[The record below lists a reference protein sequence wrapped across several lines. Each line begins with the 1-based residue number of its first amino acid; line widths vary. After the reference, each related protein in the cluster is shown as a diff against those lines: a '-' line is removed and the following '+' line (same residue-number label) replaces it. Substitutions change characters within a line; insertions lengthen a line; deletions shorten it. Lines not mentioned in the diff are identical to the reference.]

1 MSGRI
6 THDGRIDRGEASDRL
21 NDIASTLRSDG
32 PTHVDVGNKRVE
44 LHPPD
49 DVNYSIDV
57 VEKQRRFRGDRE
69 SITIELSWTPES

>member
-6 THDGRIDRGEASDRL
+6 TQDGRLDRSDAADKL
-21 NDIASTLRSDG
+21 NDIASALRSDG
-32 PTHVDVGNKRVE
+32 TTRVDVGNKNVE

>member
-6 THDGRIDRGEASDRL
+6 TQDGRIERTAAADNL
-21 NDIASTLRSDG
+21 NDIASTLRSDS
-32 PTHVDVGNKRVE
+32 PMRVDVGNKSIE

-69 SITIELSWTPES
+69 SIQIELSWSPES